1 VPYPLDW
8 ARGRLFVES
17 AILVFALGAKGGIF
31 TLPPSRSLFLPADS
45 GDNCSI
51 ATTPATPPIHAS
63 LDYGRSMCLRSRK
76 TLKS

>member
-1 VPYPLDW
+1 MPYPLRRERFW
-8 ARGRLFVES
+8 FLRSEQRVS
-17 AILVFALGAKGGIF
+17 TF
-31 TLPPSRSLFLPADS
+31 TGLFLPADS
-45 GDNCSI
+45 SRNCSI